1 MDTLFGFAG
10 DYLMRTLRA
19 GIGANEITYSSRIL
33 VFVLS
38 YALFFVFATDVHA
51 EKPHRS
57 IRDIAAPE
65 SGAFRWC
72 RYPVKNLL
80 PAGTVAS
87 RPKGQINTLIDS
99 SEVEPN
105 DTVMQ
110 AQAIPLGFGMG
121 QDVDVTVSG
130 SMASAADVDLYK
142 VTLVK
147 GDMLGIACHVVA
159 TSDPLTGILDA
170 AGSLFFENDD
180 HGGVAS
186 FYPPGSP
193 WPAAT
198 ATRDSALTFIVP
210 ADGDYL
216 LRVRPAN
223 PASVGGYS
231 LQIRLRRATIETVYP
246 TPIRQI
252 LFIDFDGAT
261 INAEALFGEGGRT
274 NATLSPLSS
283 FLGGWGLGAGNLN
296 AVIDAILA
304 NIDANFDA
312 LRMMSLNGDFATDM
326 MPGHFDIEIRNSRD
340 HPDPFGQ
347 ANASRVIIGGSISQ
361 LGISTIGIA
370 EWIDPGNVSQ
380 SDTAVVL
387 CDLLSA
393 DASDPNSVNSIPRD
407 AGLSIV
413 DAVGLVVGNIASHEA
428 GHFLGNWHTRN
439 DNAINNIMD
448 QGGDILNRAGVGND
462 GILGTMDDV
471 DGAFQSDTF
480 EPTEEVAFG
489 MEKCDVNTAF
499 ALSTGKLAAD
509 MTAPMVSTRIP
520 APADLVGGLATVSV
534 TFDEPVAGL
543 NAGDLTVNGSA
554 ATTLTGTGAG
564 PFVFGGFPTPA
575 DGMVTIELGAGIT
588 DLSGNAFTM
597 ISWNV
602 EKHDCNVNGQLDAT
616 DISLGIS
623 KDCPANGIPDECE
636 GGALAANVGADQT
649 FVLGQSVTIPA
660 TVATGGTQPYT
671 FAWMLTGPSGTLNS
685 TDAVP
690 TFTPSASGV
699 HTLAVQVTDS
709 ASCVATDSASIQV
722 TAPVVP
728 DGGGDGNGDGG
739 DGGGGGSAGA
749 CGMCGAGATSGMAS
763 LMIGWSAL
771 RVAPRKR
778 RRRMGGN
785 P

>member
-1 MDTLFGFAG
+1 MQDRRMNSRASEPFASRCG
-10 DYLMRTLRA
+10 R
-19 GIGANEITYSSRIL
+19 ITSLAL
-33 VFVLS
+33 VLIIS
-38 YALFFVFATDVHA
+38 PHVHA
-51 EKPHRS
+51 EKPHRT
-57 IRDIAAPE
+57 IRDIAAPA
-65 SGAFRWC
+65 SGAFRFC

-80 PAGTVAS
+80 PAGIVAA
-87 RPKGQINTLIDS
+87 RTNGGINTLINS
-99 SEVEPN
+99 NESEPN

-110 AQAIPLGFGMG
+110 AQTIPLGTGMG
-121 QDVDVTVSG
+121 LDVDVTVAG
-130 SMASAADVDLYK
+130 SMANAGDVDLYK

-159 TSDPLTGILDA
+159 ASDPLTGVLDA
-170 AGSLFFENDD
+170 AGSLFLENDD

-198 ATRDSALTFIVP
+198 AALDSALTFIVP

-223 PASVGGYS
+223 PGGFGGYS
-231 LQIRLRRATIETVYP
+231 LEIRLRRAPIEVAYP

-261 INAEALFGEGGRT
+261 INAEALFGEGGRA
-274 NATLSPLSS
+274 NATLSPLAN
-283 FLGGWGLGAGNLN
+283 FLGGWGLTAGDLN

-304 NIDANFDA
+304 NIDANIDA
-312 LRMMSLNGDFATDM
+312 LRTMGLNGDFPTDM
-326 MPGHFDIEIRNSRD
+326 MPGHFDLDIRNSRD

-361 LGISTIGIA
+361 LGVSTIGIA
-370 EWIDPGNVSQ
+370 EWIDAGNFSQ

-393 DASDPNSVNSIPRD
+393 GAADPNSVNSIPRD
-407 AGLSIV
+407 AGLSII

-428 GHFLGNWHTRN
+428 GHFLGNWHTVN
-439 DNAINNIMD
+439 SNGVNNIMD

-480 EPTEEVAFG
+480 EPSEEVAIG

-509 MTAPMVSTRIP
+509 MTAPMVSTRNP
-520 APADLVGGLATVSV
+520 APADMVGGLATVSV
-534 TFDEPVAGL
+534 SFDEPVAGL

-564 PFVFGGFPTPA
+564 PFVFGGFSTPA

-588 DLSGNAFTM
+588 DLTGNAFTM
-597 ISWNV
+597 ISWIV

-636 GGALAANVGADQT
+636 GGALAANLGADQT
-649 FVLGQSVTIPA
+649 FVLGQAVTIPA

-671 FAWMLTGPSGTLNS
+671 FAWMLTGPSGTVNS

-690 TFTPSASGV
+690 DFTPTVTGA
-699 HTLAVQVTDS
+699 HTLTVQVTDS
-709 ASCVATDSASIQV
+709 ASCVTTDSASIQV
-722 TAPVVP
+722 TASVNQ
-728 DGGGDGNGDGG
+728 DGDGNGDGG

-763 LMIGWSAL
+763 LMLGWSVL
-771 RVAPRKR
+771 RMAPRKR
-778 RRRMGGN
+778 RRRTGGHS
-785 P
+785 

>member
-1 MDTLFGFAG
+1 MQYWRMKSRASEPFASRCGRITSLALVLF
-10 DYLMRTLRA
+10 
-19 GIGANEITYSSRIL
+19 ISPH
-33 VFVLS
+33 
-38 YALFFVFATDVHA
+38 VHA
-51 EKPHRS
+51 EKPHRT
-57 IRDIAAPE
+57 IRDIAAPA
-65 SGAFRWC
+65 SGAFRFC

-87 RPKGQINTLIDS
+87 RTNGPINSLINS
-99 SEVEPN
+99 NESEPN

-110 AQAIPLGFGMG
+110 AQAIPLGTGMG
-121 QDVDVTVSG
+121 QDVDVTVAG
-130 SMASAADVDLYK
+130 SMANAGDVDIYK

-159 TSDPLTGILDA
+159 ASDPLTGVLDA
-170 AGSLFFENDD
+170 AGSPFLENDD
-180 HGGVAS
+180 HGNLAA

-198 ATRDSALTFIVP
+198 AALDSALTFIVP
-210 ADGDYL
+210 ADGDFL

-223 PASVGGYS
+223 PSGIGGYS
-231 LQIRLRRATIETVYP
+231 LEIRLRRAAIEVVYP

-261 INAEALFGEGGRT
+261 INALALFGEGGRT
-274 NATLSPLSS
+274 NATLSPLAS
-283 FLGGWGLGAGNLN
+283 FLGGWGLTAGDLN

-312 LRMMSLNGDFATDM
+312 LRTMGLNGNFPTDM
-326 MPGHFDIEIRNSRD
+326 MPGHFDLEIRNSRD

-347 ANASRVIIGGSISQ
+347 ANVSRVIIGGSISQ

-370 EWIDPGNVSQ
+370 EWIDAGNFSQ
-380 SDTAVVL
+380 ADTAVVL

-393 DASDPNSVNSIPRD
+393 NASDPNSVNSIPRD
-407 AGLSIV
+407 AGLSII
-413 DAVGLVVGNIASHEA
+413 DAVGIVVGNIASHEA
-428 GHFLGNWHTRN
+428 GHFLGNWHTVN
-439 DNAINNIMD
+439 SNGVNNIMD

-480 EPTEEVAFG
+480 EPSEEVAIG

-509 MTAPMVSTRIP
+509 MAAPMVTTRVP
-520 APADLVGGLATVSV
+520 APADMVGGLATVSI

-564 PFVFGGFPTPA
+564 PFVFGGFSTPA

-588 DLSGNAFTM
+588 DLTGNAFTM
-597 ISWNV
+597 ISWIV
-602 EKHDCNVNGQLDAT
+602 EKHDCNVNGQLDAM

-636 GGALAANVGADQT
+636 GGALTANVGADQT

-660 TVATGGTQPYT
+660 TIATGGTQPYT
-671 FAWMLTGPSGTLNS
+671 FAWMLTGPSGTVNS

-690 TFTPSASGV
+690 AFTPTVAGA
-699 HTLAVQVTDS
+699 HTLTVQITDS
-709 ASCVATDSASIQV
+709 ASCVTTDSASIQV
-722 TAPVVP
+722 TAPVNQ
-728 DGGGDGNGDGG
+728 DGDGNGSGG

-763 LMIGWSAL
+763 LMLGWSVL
-771 RVAPRKR
+771 RMAPRKR
-778 RRRMGGN
+778 RRRTGDN
-785 P
+785 S